1 MHQWLQITRVFYL
14 AGQQLLT
21 KISLALNRA
30 YIDQDTL
37 AIKRF
42 EAVRAKVD
50 GVLADDG

>member
-14 AGQQLLT
+14 SGQQLLA
-21 KISLALNRA
+21 KASLALNRA

-37 AIKRF
+37 AIQRL

-50 GVLADDG
+50 DILADDG